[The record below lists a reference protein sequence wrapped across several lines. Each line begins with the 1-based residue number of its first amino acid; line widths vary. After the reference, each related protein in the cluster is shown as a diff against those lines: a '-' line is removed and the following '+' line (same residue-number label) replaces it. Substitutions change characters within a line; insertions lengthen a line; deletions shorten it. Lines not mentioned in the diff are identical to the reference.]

1 MSVEIT
7 GPVARRSIGTG
18 YRVVGSRCM
27 DCGREYFPA
36 REICGV
42 EGRRSRMEQVNF
54 FNTLG
59 KIVSGS
65 VVRDAPKRFSR
76 ISPYITTISSFDGV
90 MVPGR
95 LTDTHPDSL
104 REEFDISFLLD
115 KPVYPVFRR
124 LYENKG
130 GLITY
135 SSLNF
140 VTTDYT
146 PLPPSEPLKEQPL
159 SEISGIV
166 GYGVYVPRFR
176 LRTRE
181 IAEKYGR
188 DPKHYEKILGLIEKA
203 VCNLDEDS
211 STLAVEAGRRA
222 LVHSGLHSKDL
233 KEVFVGTESNPY
245 AVKPIAATVVEAL
258 DLGGSYDEGYCCGA
272 VDLEFACKAATDV
285 IKSAVALSEYK
296 LSGVPYSMVIGTD
309 NSQAYPGDDLDYS
322 VGAGAA
328 AFIFGKRGV
337 IATVEACESY
347 TSDTP
352 DFYRRDQERYPKHE
366 DRFTGEPAYFKHVV
380 NCAKILMEKKSLKPA
395 DLDYIVCHQPN
406 SRFPEKA
413 AQMLGFEEEQYLQGL
428 KVRMIGNTYS
438 GASLIGLA
446 SILDVAEPGQLILL
460 VGYGSGAGS
469 DAYLIR
475 VQPPILERRER
486 TQRVDDMISS
496 DQKIFVNYEFYRR
509 SKDYT

>member
-1 MSVEIT
+1 
-7 GPVARRSIGTG
+7 
-18 YRVVGSRCM
+18 
-27 DCGREYFPA
+27 
-36 REICGV
+36 
-42 EGRRSRMEQVNF
+42 MERINF
-54 FNTLG
+54 FNDMG
-59 KIVSGS
+59 RIVSGS
-65 VVRDAPKRFSR
+65 VVREAPKRFSR
-76 ISPYITTISSFDGV
+76 ISPYISTVASFDGV
-90 MVPGR
+90 VVPGR

-104 REEFDISFLLD
+104 KEEFDISYLID
-115 KPVYPVFRR
+115 KEVYPVFRR

-140 VTTDYT
+140 VKTDYLA
-146 PLPPSEPLKEQPL
+146 LPPSAPLKEQAL
-159 SEISGIV
+159 SELSGIV

-176 LRTRE
+176 LRVRE

-188 DPKHYEKILGLIEKA
+188 DPNHYEKILGLVEKA

-211 STLAVEAGRRA
+211 ATMAVEAGRRA
-222 LVHSGLHSKDL
+222 LVHSGLKAENV

-258 DLGGSYDEGYCCGA
+258 NLGGSYDEGYMCGA

-285 IKSAVALSEYK
+285 IKSAVALSEYA
-296 LSGVPYSMVIGTD
+296 LSGVPYTMVIGTD

-328 AFIFGKRGV
+328 ALIFGKRGV
-337 IATVEACESY
+337 IARVEACESY

-352 DFYRRDQERYPKHE
+352 DFYRRDLERYPKHE

-380 NCAKILMEKKSLKPA
+380 NCAKILLEKKSLKA
-395 DLDYIVCHQPN
+395 GDIDFIVCHQPN

-413 AQMLGFEEEQYLQGL
+413 AQMLGFEEEQYRQGL

-475 VQPPILERRER
+475 VQPEILEKRER
-486 TQRVDDMISS
+486 SRQVDDMIKSN
-496 DQKIFVNYEFYRR
+496 QKIFVNYEYYRR